1 VSKTKTNAL
10 LEQAQ
15 PFLRD
20 RYANVRDEL
29 GPRLAHTRDV
39 AVPMAIDA
47 SNKAMDVSH
56 RVRSEYLP
64 VATKRAA
71 LAAAALRGAELERT
85 RERRVRWSI
94 VAAATAA
101 GAALGAGAFLWQRK
115 RNQDC
120 WTEDGVDESTGPMG
134 HVNADRTEVDSR
146 SR

>member
-1 VSKTKTNAL
+1 MSKTNAL
-10 LEQAQ
+10 LEQLEHAQ

-20 RYANVRDEL
+20 RYESVRDEV

-39 AVPMAIDA
+39 AVPMAVGA
-47 SNKAMDVSH
+47 SNRAMDVSH

-85 RERRVRWSI
+85 RGRRARWRI

-101 GAALGAGAFLWQRK
+101 GAALGAGAYLWQRK

-120 WTEDGVDESTGPMG
+120 WTEEDGDESASAMR
-134 HVNADRTEVDSR
+134 HVDAGLAEVDGR
-146 SR
+146 